1 MFDPTRI
8 YGTAAG
14 VGASGL
20 RTYNRWTDADGFT
33 LSDLGVSVLDL
44 GLNGVQW
51 LPGVGNVAN
60 GAKGILSLA
69 KFAPRIGRLIA
80 RGGAAG
86 GLIYG
91 ISGLPEVWNKI
102 DFAHPIDSAK
112 RLTVEDWRKLSAL
125 IAGIKGTR
133 DLNVTNR
140 ATRRV
145 LEQNDVQVSNRLS
158 DKVGLTRT
166 KIESEVSTPIVRMK
180 IGEKEVNIPID
191 KNLKKNLGKKLN
203 KKGNNS
209 EEKNKVAR
217 EDIEL

>member
-8 YGTAAG
+8 YGTVAG

-33 LSDLGVSVLDL
+33 LSDLGASVLDL

-191 KNLKKNLGKKLN
+191 ENLKKNLGKKLN